1 MDRDLA
7 AKIHKHLL
15 DADYALKR
23 AEWAGDEITGRDER
37 RAFLELLSDVTTPL
51 YFDLLRTLYRKH
63 PDLEPPREEAE
74 ISSTLRWEEAS
85 LPPGVT
91 EADIDAAIFEF
102 LKRRRQKMAKV
113 VGDACLRLDSQS
125 KSISA
130 EIIAARIIALE
141 EADRIEG
148 VGDLR
153 EWRFS
158 EIRLP

>member
-15 DADYALKR
+15 DAANALTR

-37 RAFLELLSDVTTPL
+37 RAFIELLSDVTTPL
-51 YFDLLRTLYRKH
+51 HFELLRTLYREH
-63 PDLEPPREEAE
+63 PDLEPPREESQ
-74 ISSTLRWEEAS
+74 IDSTLRWEEVS

-91 EADIDAAIFEF
+91 EADIDTVIFEL
-102 LKRRRQKMAKV
+102 LKPRLQKMAKV
-113 VGDACLRLDSQS
+113 VGNAYLRLESQS
-125 KSISA
+125 KSISN

-148 VGDLR
+148 AGDLR
-153 EWRFS
+153 KWRFS